1 MPLTNESCPGN
12 QSWNSLNITG
22 MSDLA
27 ILFKETV
34 NTDEQASRF
43 VTNALSSL
51 DVKEHP
57 SMTDYSTAIIGL
69 IAFTAIV
76 SAAVVY
82 VLAQPSDLP
91 VVKKD
96 KAVKG

>member
-1 MPLTNESCPGN
+1 MLRKPILEFSENHWNDRSSDPFQGN
-12 QSWNSLNITG
+12 RQHRRVSFTFLYKHARLAQS
-22 MSDLA
+22 
-27 ILFKETV
+27 
-34 NTDEQASRF
+34 Q
-43 VTNALSSL
+43 
-51 DVKEHP
+51 EH
-57 SMTDYSTAIIGL
+57 SNVTDYSTAIIGL

>member
-1 MPLTNESCPGN
+1 
-12 QSWNSLNITG
+12 
-22 MSDLA
+22 
-27 ILFKETV
+27 
-34 NTDEQASRF
+34 
-43 VTNALSSL
+43 
-51 DVKEHP
+51 
-57 SMTDYSTAIIGL
+57 MTDYSTAIIGL

-76 SAAVVY
+76 STAVVY

>member
-1 MPLTNESCPGN
+1 MPRKPILES
-12 QSWNSLNITG
+12 SEHHWNVRS
-22 MSDLA
+22 SDL
-27 ILFKETV
+27 FQG
-34 NTDEQASRF
+34 NRQHRRASFTFRYKCAKL
-43 VTNALSSL
+43 VTRSRSIPY
-51 DVKEHP
+51 V
-57 SMTDYSTAIIGL
+57 TDYSTAIIGL